1 MNITVTAERPQND
14 QVVAKLTVPAA
25 EVDKAIKQAYKDI
38 AKAYNFTGFRRG
50 HAPRPV
56 IDSIVGRKNVLGQAT
71 EDLMNDAQPQMFEEL
86 DVVPVGNPDYGE
98 EPLAVVEHEDF
109 TCTATISV
117 PPVAELD
124 SYDAPAINMPP
135 QNATEAEIDQQ
146 IEQLMEYHVTYEDDN
161 RRSVLKEGDVCTMD
175 VKKNEGNAAIPEGE
189 DVQVS
194 INDAYLPQEFFDAVK
209 GMKKGE
215 TKDVEWTTTHGDHE
229 HKYSYTAT
237 LKVIKKKV
245 VPELTDD
252 FAKKSFGFDTIAE
265 FRDAVKEEIEED
277 KKTSLPN
284 LKEDR
289 VVEEI
294 GKHLQLE
301 EVPGAYENQVF
312 SELGQE
318 FLNQLQ
324 RQGLTLDFYLQAR
337 GIKADDFINDLHEQ
351 AKERARQSLA
361 LDALARHLEV
371 EVSDED
377 IQKEF
382 EDAGVK
388 DVQKS
393 IKDFTEGGQMPA
405 IRESIR
411 RSKAVQWMVE
421 NCSVTEVDEIAE
433 ARDKKDE

>member
-1 MNITVTAERPQND
+1 
-14 QVVAKLTVPAA
+14 
-25 EVDKAIKQAYKDI
+25 
-38 AKAYNFTGFRRG
+38 
-50 HAPRPV
+50 
-56 IDSIVGRKNVLGQAT
+56 
-71 EDLMNDAQPQMFEEL
+71 MNDAQPQMFEEL